1 MPFSLRI
8 LSVLYVFIV
17 VAAVWRFVDANSIEV
32 FTVGVLPV
40 LYGIWRVESWTL
52 IVLRI
57 YLACQTLGVVA
68 LGAAAVIAYQITPED
83 VKVVFEGHNIPML
96 PLVVAIIGL
105 LSFQWWVAFS
115 AQNIKYFK
123 QQ

>member
-1 MPFSLRI
+1 MPLSLRI
-8 LSVLYVFIV
+8 LSIFYVLIV
-17 VAAVWRFVDANSIEV
+17 IAAVWRFVDANSLEM

-40 LYGIWRVESWTL
+40 LYGVWRVESWTL
-52 IVLRI
+52 IVLRV

-68 LGAAAVIAYQITPED
+68 LGATAVIAYQITPED
-83 VKVVFEGHNIPML
+83 VKVVFEGHTIPML
-96 PLVVAIIGL
+96 PLVVAIIGF

-115 AQNIKYFK
+115 VKNIKYFK